1 MANPQVPVSYEFTLT
16 VNPVDIEG
24 NPVADTITWTNSDT
38 TGATTV
44 TPGATS
50 LEATIAVPVLA
61 TPVSPLP
68 VGVIITATDANG
80 ITGTY
85 AFDVVADV
93 ASSFTLAATT
103 PVKIPA
109 A

>member
-16 VNPVDIEG
+16 VNPTDIEG

-44 TPGATS
+44 TPDGTTT
-50 LEATIAVPVLA
+50 LEVTVAVPGPG
-61 TPVSPLP
+61 TPT
-68 VGVIITATDANG
+68 GVVITATDANG
-80 ITGTY
+80 VTGSYT
-85 AFDVVADV
+85 FDVVADV
-93 ASSFTLAATT
+93 ASAFTLAATT